1 MTHWLV
7 VPVLLPLFTAV
18 LLIFMAERGLAGGG
32 RRAQRV
38 VSVLGTLA
46 LVAVAAVLL
55 NRSIHG
61 SHEVYHLGNWEAPYG
76 IVLVLDRL
84 SAMMV
89 ALTSL
94 IALVSVIYASHG
106 SDTESHYFHPMF
118 QLQLAGL
125 MGAFLTGDLFNLF
138 VFFEILLIASYCLLV
153 YGGSGSRVRAGVHY
167 VVINLVGSAL
177 FLIAIGTLY
186 GVTGTLNM
194 ADLSLRV
201 AELGPSDAGLV
212 RAGALLL
219 LVVFGVKAAL
229 VPLYFWLPNT
239 YAAANASVAALF
251 AIMTKVGVYCI
262 VRVCT
267 LIFGPESGVAAMVA
281 ESWLMPAALVTLAL
295 GAIGAFASRHL
306 RRMQGY
312 LLISSTG
319 TMLASIGVFT
329 AAALGAGLY
338 YLVHSTIAIAAM
350 FLLVDLVARQR
361 GPSDDRLERS
371 LAPAQPALLGLLFFA
386 GAIAIAGV
394 PPFSG
399 FIGKG
404 LILAAAPA
412 IPSGWWLWG
421 TLLGGSLLSLVAL
434 ARAGSMVF
442 WNTFDRSAED
452 DPFSRVVPA
461 IAPRPHH
468 AGTVFPVFILFGMLV
483 VLTVFA
489 GPISDFMTQA
499 AEQLLAPEQYIRAVL
514 GAGAGR

>member
-1 MTHWLV
+1 MTRWLIA
-7 VPVLLPLFTAV
+7 PVLLPLFTAV
-18 LLIFMAERGLAGGG
+18 LLIFMAERGFAGGG
-32 RRAQRV
+32 RRAQRA
-38 VSVLGTLA
+38 VSILCALA

-55 NRSIHG
+55 KQSIHG
-61 SHEVYHLGNWEAPYG
+61 SHQVYHLGNWEAPYG

-94 IALVSVIYASHG
+94 IALVSVIYASRG
-106 SDTESHYFHPMF
+106 TDSESHYFHPMF
-118 QLQLAGL
+118 QLQLVGL

-153 YGGSGSRVRAGVHY
+153 YGGTGPRVRAGVHY

-194 ADLSLRV
+194 ADLSVRV

-229 VPLYFWLPNT
+229 FPLYFWLPNT
-239 YAAANASVAALF
+239 YAAANPAVAALF

-262 VRVCT
+262 VRIYT
-267 LIFGPESGVAAMVA
+267 LVFGPDAGVAAMVA
-281 ESWLMPAALVTLAL
+281 EPWLMPAAIGTLVL
-295 GAIGAFASRHL
+295 GAIGAFASRRL

-350 FLLVDLVARQR
+350 FLLVDLIARQR
-361 GPSDDRLERS
+361 GLGDDRLERS

-394 PPFSG
+394 PPLSG

-412 IPSGWWLWG
+412 VPSGWWLWG
-421 TLLGGSLLSLVAL
+421 TLLGGSLISLVAL

-442 WNTFDRSAED
+442 WNTFDSSAGD
-452 DPFSRVVPA
+452 DPFSRDVPV
-461 IAPRPHH
+461 IAPAPHP
-468 AGTVFPVFILFGMLV
+468 AGSVFPVFMLLGMLV

-489 GPISDFMTQA
+489 GPISEFTKQT

-514 GAGAGR
+514 GDGVGR